1 MMTGNLFIVTAA
13 SGTGKTSLLRALLAV
28 DTQIIRSVSYTTR
41 QARPGEANSTDY
53 HFVDEAQFMRML
65 SDGDFLESAEIYGER
80 YGTSQ
85 TLVDTA
91 LQDGHDIVLEID
103 WQGAQQVRRLYPEAI
118 GIFILPPS
126 LEALAERLHGRG
138 QDSAEVIARRLAA
151 AREEMGHVSEFDYV
165 IMNNDF
171 QTALEDLRAVIRTQR
186 LKRDRQLRQYQKLFK
201 SIK

>member
-41 QARPGEANSTDY
+41 QPRPGEVDGVDY

-65 SDGDFLESAEIYGER
+65 SDGDFLESAEVHGAR

-91 LQDGHDIVLEID
+91 LQAGHDIVLEID
-103 WQGAQQVRRLYPEAI
+103 WQGAAQVRRLYPEAI
-118 GIFILPPS
+118 SIFILPPS
-126 LEALAERLHGRG
+126 MEALAERLNSRG
-138 QDSAEVIARRLAA
+138 QDSMEVIARRLAA
-151 AREEMGHVSEFDYV
+151 AREEMSHAGEFDYV
-165 IMNNDF
+165 TMNDDF
-171 QTALEDLRAVIRTQR
+171 QTALEDLRAIVRTQR
-186 LKRDRQLRQYQKLFK
+186 LRRDKQLWQYQKLFK

>member
-41 QARPGEANSTDY
+41 QPRPGEVDGVDY

-65 SDGDFLESAEIYGER
+65 RDGDFLESAEVYGAR
-80 YGTSQ
+80 YATSQ

-91 LQDGHDIVLEID
+91 LQTGHDIVLEID
-103 WQGAQQVRRLYPEAI
+103 WQGAAQVRRLYPEAI
-118 GIFILPPS
+118 SIFILPPS
-126 LEALAERLHGRG
+126 MKALAERLNSRG
-138 QDSAEVIARRLAA
+138 QDSMEVIARRLAA
-151 AREEMGHVSEFDYV
+151 AREEMSHVSEFDYV
-165 IMNNDF
+165 TMNDDF
-171 QTALEDLRAVIRTQR
+171 QTTLEDLRAIVRTQR
-186 LKRDRQLRQYQKLFK
+186 LRRDKQLWQYQNLFN